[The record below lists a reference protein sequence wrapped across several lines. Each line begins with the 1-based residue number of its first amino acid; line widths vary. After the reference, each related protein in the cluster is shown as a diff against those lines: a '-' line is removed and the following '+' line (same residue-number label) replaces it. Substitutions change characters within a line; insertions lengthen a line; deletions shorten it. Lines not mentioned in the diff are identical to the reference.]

1 MVKKAID
8 NNGNEVEVADDTPV
22 DNRNGVDYLLS
33 ATEQAKYDQD
43 LQSSEDDFFSD
54 LKKKRKKELKEEE
67 KKRLDD
73 NVSNTEQQQVIVD
86 VLDEVI
92 NSGGIPDS
100 PNIDKMRKN
109 NKNSHAIKDK
119 SKKIEQEIN
128 TMDVEKLKSYDI
140 SDDSHWV

>member
-1 MVKKAID
+1 MKKAID
-8 NNGNEVEVADDTPV
+8 NNGNEVEVSDDTPTRY
-22 DNRNGVDYLLS
+22 RNGIAYLL
-33 ATEQAKYDQD
+33 TPEEQADFDARNKAA
-43 LQSSEDDFFSD
+43 EDDFFSD